1 MGRKRK
7 ITAAKSVNSD
17 IHTDQDKTCISHN
30 VSDKD
35 SKIMEQMTSLKESK
49 PEATEIKGKKLV
61 TQHKS
66 QNQTSLR

>member
-7 ITAAKSVNSD
+7 GTAAKSVDSD

-35 SKIMEQMTSLKESK
+35 SKTMEQMTSLKKSK
-49 PEATEIKGKKLV
+49 PDETEIKGKELV